1 MQPHA
6 SKEWSRFRKAPS
18 GYLVPYAGSERLMLK
33 RGKNGVADRARKA
46 QRRALEPKVVEWLL
60 AEITSWA
67 GEPLSWEALVAK
79 AELRWNYTWSRQGLA
94 KFTVDGRRIILEAF
108 QRRRDQ
114 LRTSGDR
121 KSTPAAKAKRREQA
135 ALMAEIEGLQRDVAR
150 LTERLCIWQK
160 NAFLKGLTLEELDAE
175 WHPVDRHQSDPT
187 LRRKLGLPTGLRR

>member
-6 SKEWSRFRKAPS
+6 SKEQSRFRKAPS
-18 GYLVPYAGSERLMLK
+18 GYLVPYAGSERLMPK
-33 RGKNGVADRARKA
+33 RGKNGASDRARKV
-46 QRRALEPKVVEWLL
+46 QRKALDPKVVEWLL
-60 AEITSWA
+60 AEIAAWS

-94 KFTVDGRRIILEAF
+94 KFKVDGRRIILEAF
-108 QRRRDQ
+108 QQRRDQ
-114 LRTSGDR
+114 LKGAGSRPVTS
-121 KSTPAAKAKRREQA
+121 AARAKRREQA
-135 ALMAEIEGLQRDVAR
+135 ALMSEIEGLRRDVAR

-175 WHPVDRHQSDPT
+175 WHPVDRHQSDPA